1 MLNKLLTKLQQ
12 KYSKNPLFQKGGF
25 LAPADEKDIPQKI
38 KLPLFR
44 LMFSPFNQILDN
56 GKVFFALVLPAS
68 LIICLS
74 STLLGFN
81 YLCAY
86 SPEQSSALFCSNS
99 LWGYLLH
106 SLIKMFVWGYV
117 GIKWYDYV
125 FAGIAFN
132 KKTIFSIDG
141 RSLKFTAYLLLFLIL
156 NMLPLL
162 SWWILYIREPNP
174 DWRVEMVFFAFV
186 SIGFIMPII
195 LLRFYSAMGF
205 VLRGKKVPGISA
217 VWEKTSGNTLKI
229 FLSFMLV
236 LILGMFV
243 FGNLYT
249 NFRTLINNI
258 SLYNILMSEYIY
270 DLFSLFIYISVLN
283 NLNLQYKIFY
293 ASEEENQNA
302 GN

>member
-12 KYSKNPLFQKGGF
+12 KYSKNPLFQKDGF
-25 LAPADEKDIPQKI
+25 LAPADEKDMPKKI

-81 YLCAY
+81 YLCSY
-86 SPEQSSALFCSNS
+86 SPEQSSTLFCSNS
-99 LWGYLLH
+99 LLGYLLH

-117 GIKWYDYV
+117 SIKWYDYV
-125 FAGIAFN
+125 FAGIEVN

-141 RSLKFTAYLLLFLIL
+141 RCIKFTAYLFLFLIL
-156 NMLPLL
+156 NMLPLI

-174 DWRVEMVFFAFV
+174 DWRAEMVFFAFV
-186 SIGFIMPII
+186 SIGFIMPIV

-205 VLRGKKVPGISA
+205 VLRGEKVPSLSS
-217 VWEKTSGNTLKI
+217 VWNKTSGNTLKI
-229 FLSFMLV
+229 FLSFMLI
-236 LILGMFV
+236 LILGMFI

-249 NFRTLINNI
+249 NFKTLLNNI
-258 SLYNILMSEYIY
+258 SMYNIFMSEYIY
-270 DLFSLFIYISVLN
+270 DLFSLFIYLSVLN

-293 ASEEENQNA
+293 TSEEEDKNA